1 VFVCGVGEEG
11 KGTFGA
17 LGGVGK
23 GLWDWREMG
32 ERERGG
38 IGFLKR

>member
-11 KGTFGA
+11 KGAFGA

-23 GLWDWREMG
+23 GVRDWKEME